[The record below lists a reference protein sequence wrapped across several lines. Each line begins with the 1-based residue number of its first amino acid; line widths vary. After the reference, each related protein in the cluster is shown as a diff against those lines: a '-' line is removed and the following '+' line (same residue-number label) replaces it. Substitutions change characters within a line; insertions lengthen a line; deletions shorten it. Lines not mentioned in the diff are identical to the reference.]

1 MKLDYSKDKMII
13 DFIKDH
19 QEYFYRIAFRYVKN
33 QDQALDIVQ
42 EAIVKALQKRYTLR
56 NIEFL
61 KTWFYRI
68 LVNECFTTMK
78 KSKKLL
84 FLGSY
89 QDFENSLQTRDQYHE
104 EDDLYQAMDLL
115 DPTLKMIVILRFFE
129 DMKLEEIAKITKTNV
144 STVKSRLY
152 KALKLLKVNMEDLYE
167 I

>member
-1 MKLDYSKDKMII
+1 MKLDSNTDKLII
-13 DFIKDH
+13 DFIKDN

-68 LVNECFTTMK
+68 LVNECFSTIK

-89 QDFENSLQTRDQYHE
+89 KEFETSLKTRDQYHE
-104 EDDLYQAMDLL
+104 DDDLYHAMDLL
-115 DPTLKMIVILRFFE
+115 SPKLKMIVILRFYE
-129 DMKLEEIAKITKTNV
+129 DMRIEEIAKVTKTNV

-152 KALKLLKVNMEDLYE
+152 KALKLLKLNMEDFV
-167 I
+167 